1 MIKKIIV
8 CLTLLV
14 SLSSV
19 AQKPADR
26 TGFIYGL
33 GLSTSKEIYKGYN
46 RRNIILP
53 IIGYRGEKLNVYGP
67 FVSYNVAKVADLD
80 VLVQVAPRFQGFD
93 EDDSYIFA
101 GMADRK
107 ISMDAGIGLKYQ
119 KNNWKIGLSS
129 MFDVLNRSN
138 GVELTSTIAHTFRF
152 GPVFVEPSVVFSY
165 LDSKHVDYYYGV
177 GQGEVNA
184 NRVEYIGQ
192 SGMNSGLGLSIST
205 PILLGG
211 FTQFSLQHT
220 WFASEIT
227 DSPLVEK
234 HSNLSIR
241 LLYSRKF

>member
-14 SLSSV
+14 SLSSI

-80 VLVQVAPRFQGFD
+80 VLVQVSPRFQGFD
-93 EDDSYIFA
+93 EDDSYIFS
-101 GMADRK
+101 GMVDRK

-138 GVELTSTIAHTFRF
+138 GMELTSTIAHTFRF

-177 GQGEVNA
+177 GQDETNA
-184 NRVEYIGQ
+184 NRIEYIGQ

-220 WFASEIT
+220 WFSSEIT